1 MAQFFRLALVM
12 TLTIGLGLRASAA
25 GFAQSD
31 TKAATVAGRWTMSVD
46 AGPHGTMTM
55 GLVLEQKGKRVTGT
69 FSSPHGDVGVEGEF
83 TDGTLTLTT
92 TATDGHEAMHV
103 TFNARLQETGTLS
116 GYLSSEMGDMKWT
129 ADRMKEK
136 S

>member
-1 MAQFFRLALVM
+1 MAQFFRLALAM
-12 TLTIGLGLRASAA
+12 TLTIGLGGWASAA

-31 TKAATVAGRWTMSVD
+31 TKPATVAGRWTMSVD

-69 FSSPHGDVGVEGEF
+69 FSSPHGDVAVEGEF

-129 ADRMKEK
+129 AERMKEK